1 MKKHMRTVA
10 PVLAILVAVFGVQV
24 AHAADAACEAKATEK
39 KLAGAAKNS
48 FMKKCEK
55 ETAAPSGGA
64 GADCQAKATEKKLAG
79 AAKNSFVKKCTA
91 DAAK

>member
-1 MKKHMRTVA
+1 MKKALTLAIV
-10 PVLAILVAVFGVQV
+10 VLATFAGS

-55 ETAAPSGGA
+55 ESAAAGA
-64 GADCQAKATEKKLAG
+64 GAACEAKAAEKKLAG
-79 AAKNSFVKKCTA
+79 AAKASFTKKCVA